1 MRKGLGGD
9 CSGKMEGLAQRSE
22 GRNSVFKE
30 KKGANVDE
38 QLVRTRDR
46 RTGANYAMPQCP
58 VLKKAGFYSE

>member
-1 MRKGLGGD
+1 
-9 CSGKMEGLAQRSE
+9 MEGLAQRAE

-30 KKGANVDE
+30 KKGASVDE